1 MNKRRRNAETQAVRG
16 GMDLSKKNGP
26 LSTPIYQTSTFEV
39 TDMEEQV
46 RATPTDHFYTRYGNP
61 THTVAEN
68 AIAELEGADAALL
81 FASGMSAISTT
92 ILALTKAGDHIVA
105 QRDIY
110 GGATKFFTQWL
121 PKFGVE
127 VTLVDT
133 TDYEQHARAIR
144 PNTKV
149 LHLESPTNPTLRVVD
164 LKKVAG
170 LAKQH
175 GVTTLVDSTFA
186 TPINCRPVEFGI
198 DLVMHSGT
206 KYFGGHADLICG
218 IIAGRRDLIETIHST
233 RTTLGCNMDPHAA
246 WLLLRGIKTLAV
258 RVQRQNENALKV
270 AQFLQSHPKVRSVSY
285 PFLEGHPQRALAMQQ
300 MRGAGGVLSFEVEGT
315 GEDACRFAEA
325 LELFTLA
332 PSLGGVE
339 SLVTIPVITSHA
351 MIRAE
356 ERQKMGVT
364 EQMVRLSLGI
374 ESAEDLIADL
384 ERGLSAVKAERQ
396 VEGVGSRH

>member
-39 TDMEEQV
+39 TDLEEQV

-270 AQFLQSHPKVRSVSY
+270 AQFLKSHPKVRSVSY